1 MGPLCRIIEDIL
13 GISLSMVLMDTFRN
27 EDISI
32 MVILGLDFIKS
43 KISFCLVDIFLPS
56 FLPSSSSAFLCMVDF
71 RGKETTAIVRS
82 LSIVGRVPVSDSQL
96 TNASSG

>member
-1 MGPLCRIIEDIL
+1 MGPLCLIKEDIL

-43 KISFCLVDIFLPS
+43 KISFCLVDHYCPLK
-56 FLPSSSSAFLCMVDF
+56 MDGV
-71 RGKETTAIVRS
+71 K
-82 LSIVGRVPVSDSQL
+82 
-96 TNASSG
+96 N

>member
-1 MGPLCRIIEDIL
+1 
-13 GISLSMVLMDTFRN
+13 MVLMDTFRN

-43 KISFCLVDIFLPS
+43 KISFCLVDIFLH
-56 FLPSSSSAFLCMVDF
+56 SSSSAFLCMVDF

-82 LSIVGRVPVSDSQL
+82 LSIVGRVPISDSQL